1 MKEEYIVVPA
11 CLNEGEPSKVFFDT
25 EKLLAEF
32 ETLLVNC
39 TEEDSEL
46 VSGWN
51 EGICACM
58 KALIGMRDKVL
69 RKI

>member
-1 MKEEYIVVPA
+1 MNEEYIVVPA
-11 CLNEGEPSKVFFDT
+11 CLNEGKSSEVFFDT

-32 ETLLVNC
+32 ETLLVNSA
-39 TEEDSEL
+39 EDSEF